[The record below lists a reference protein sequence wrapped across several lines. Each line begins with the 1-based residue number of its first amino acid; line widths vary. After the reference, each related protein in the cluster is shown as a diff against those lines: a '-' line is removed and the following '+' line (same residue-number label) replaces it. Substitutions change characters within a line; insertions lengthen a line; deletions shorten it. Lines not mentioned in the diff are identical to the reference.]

1 VSFTDVHGYLYPP
14 LVSEPFVMHLPDL
27 EFLPGPGDELNNLQS
42 SENKNHDDIVSMTGM
57 DRETFAM
64 I

>member
-1 VSFTDVHGYLYPP
+1 VSFAAVHGYLYPP

-42 SENKNHDDIVSMTGM
+42 QKTKIMMTL
-57 DRETFAM
+57 FP
-64 I
+64 